1 MPHCLIWCIWRER
14 NACCFEGCERSLLE
28 IKSFFL
34 HTLLVWSVDLSHF
47 SCFSLSFLLD
57 HCNFGSWFFAPP
69 VHPQCTRVGYFF
81 FLIKFICYLSK
92 KKKFPPSLT
101 FQSPWVQS
109 ISRGHV
115 PLVKPTT
122 YLTHVM
128 WAHDMGLGFI
138 RIKSHDALRDPQGS
152 SSLKMEFYL
161 SDDEVPYLIAF
172 RLYFFFFFM
181 LLLLVFWFR
190 A

>member
-1 MPHCLIWCIWRER
+1 MIFCPHSTSPMYSGWL
-14 NACCFEGCERSLLE
+14 
-28 IKSFFL
+28 
-34 HTLLVWSVDLSHF
+34 
-47 SCFSLSFLLD
+47 
-57 HCNFGSWFFAPP
+57 
-69 VHPQCTRVGYFF
+69 FF

-122 YLTHVM
+122 YLIHAM
-128 WAHDMGLGFI
+128 WTHDMGLGFI
-138 RIKSHDALRDPQGS
+138 RIKRHDALRDPQGS

-161 SDDEVPYLIAF
+161 SVDEVPYLIAF
-172 RLYFFFFFM
+172 HLFFFFFF
-181 LLLLVFWFR
+181 LFFCCFWSFGLEPSIQFWCIGINL
-190 A
+190 

>member
-1 MPHCLIWCIWRER
+1 MLAVLRDVNGHCQR
-14 NACCFEGCERSLLE
+14 
-28 IKSFFL
+28 
-34 HTLLVWSVDLSHF
+34 LSHF
-47 SCFSLSFLLD
+47 SYTLSLFGVQTCRIFLAFLLLFYLIIVILD
-57 HCNFGSWFFAPP
+57 LDFLPP
-69 VHPQCTRVGYFF
+69 QYIPNVLGLAIF
-81 FLIKFICYLSK
+81 FLNKIYLLSIKKK
-92 KKKFPPSLT
+92 KKKFPTSQT

-138 RIKSHDALRDPQGS
+138 RIKRHDALRDPQGS

-161 SDDEVPYLIAF
+161 SVDEVPYLIAF
-172 RLYFFFFFM
+172 HLFFFFFF
-181 LLLLVFWFR
+181 LFFCCF
-190 A
+190 